1 MTKFNILC
9 ALLLMT
15 LALTVRADEAPIPD
29 PSAGN
34 VVSDESWRN
43 FENLVKTINEAQQE
57 LAVLRKQLQQARDD
71 TERERLRAEVNR
83 ASEDIDSLQSAW
95 EMWATGGVDMQM
107 FTPKPEE
114 KFDWRA
120 ELQSVFEPIVVEL
133 RRLTERPRKI
143 ERLRSEQAF
152 FQQRV
157 AAAEAAVRNLV
168 DYKNKAPTP
177 ELQDAFAGLESR
189 WSKRRDE
196 LQNRLALV
204 EFELQELLSPDKPAE
219 QRAGDALQ
227 TLLSGR
233 FLNLLLALAAAASVY
248 GVLWLGNRLY
258 TQYLVRGERRRPFIA
273 RVIHLVYLVTAAL
286 LALFAA
292 MSVLYVRGDWILL
305 GLLLIMVVAAAVT
318 LQRSLPAYLKE
329 AKLLLNLGPVREGE
343 RVLYRGLP
351 WKVQALNMYSVL
363 VNPLLRGGRLRLPLT
378 ELDTLVSRP
387 QDPEEVWFPTR
398 ENDIVMLADGTFG
411 RVVQQTP
418 ELVQLKVGAALRN
431 YPVAAY
437 LDAQPQNLSQE
448 GFGVSIKFSID
459 YRHQAEATTTIREQ
473 LREYIGKGLAQDAL
487 SAHMKDYFVEFDT
500 AATSSLDFVIG
511 ASYSGEAA
519 EGYYTLR
526 RLLQRLALE
535 AANLY
540 GWVIPFTQMTV
551 HLARAKDQPVN
562 SAVT

>member
-1 MTKFNILC
+1 MTKFNILL
-9 ALLLMT
+9 ALVLMT
-15 LALTVRADEAPIPD
+15 LAMTVRADGPPIPD
-29 PSAGN
+29 ATAQSA
-34 VVSDESWRN
+34 VSDESWRN

-57 LAVLRKQLQQARDD
+57 LAALRKQLQQARDD

-157 AAAEAAVRNLV
+157 AAAEAAVRNLA
-168 DYKNKAPTP
+168 DYKGKAPTP

-219 QRAGDALQ
+219 QRAGEALQ

-233 FLNLLLALAAAASVY
+233 LLNLLLSLAAAASVY

-258 TQYLVRGERRRPFIA
+258 TQYVVRGERQRPFIA

-292 MSVLYVRGDWILL
+292 MSVLYARGDWILL

-387 QDPEEVWFPTR
+387 QDPQEVWFPTR
-398 ENDIVMLADGTFG
+398 ENDIVLLADGTFG

-473 LREYIGKGLAQDAL
+473 LREYIGKGLAQDPL

-535 AANLY
+535 AANLH
-540 GWVIPFTQMTV
+540 GWLIPFTQMTV
-551 HLARAKDQPVN
+551 HLARAKDQP
-562 SAVT
+562 A

>member
-1 MTKFNILC
+1 MTKFNILF
-9 ALLLMT
+9 ALVLMT
-15 LALTVRADEAPIPD
+15 LAMTARADEPPTPD
-29 PSAGN
+29 ASAGSGGA
-34 VVSDESWRN
+34 VSDESWRN

-57 LAVLRKQLQQARDD
+57 LAALRKQLQQARDD
-71 TERERLRAEVNR
+71 IERERLRAEVNR
-83 ASEDIDSLQSAW
+83 VSDDIDSLQTAW

-157 AAAEAAVRNLV
+157 AAAEAAVRNLA
-168 DYKNKAPTP
+168 DYRSKAPTP
-177 ELQDAFAGLESR
+177 ELQDAFAGLENR
-189 WSKRRDE
+189 WRKRRDE

-204 EFELQELLSPDKPAE
+204 DFELQELLSPDKPAE
-219 QRAGDALQ
+219 QRAGEALQ

-233 FLNLLLALAAAASVY
+233 LLNLLLALGAAASVY
-248 GVLWLGNRLY
+248 GLLWLGNRLY
-258 TQYLVRGERRRPFIA
+258 TQYVVRGERRRPFIA

-329 AKLLLNLGPVREGE
+329 AKLLLNLGAVREGE

-351 WKVQALNMYSVL
+351 WKVQALNMHSVL
-363 VNPLLRGGRLRLPLT
+363 VNPLLRGGRLRLPLN
-378 ELDTLVSRP
+378 ELETLVSRP
-387 QDPEEVWFPTR
+387 QDPQEVWFPTR
-398 ENDIVMLADGTFG
+398 ENDIILLADGTFG
-411 RVVQQTP
+411 QVAQQTP
-418 ELVQLKVGAALRN
+418 ELVQIKVGGALRN

-448 GFGVSIKFSID
+448 GFGVSIKFGID
-459 YRHQAEATTTIREQ
+459 YRHQGEAITTIREQ
-473 LREYIGKGLAQDAL
+473 LREYIGKGLAQDPL
-487 SAHMKDYFVEFDT
+487 GAHMRDFFVEFDT

-519 EGYYTLR
+519 GGYYTLR

-535 AANLY
+535 AANLH

-551 HLARAKDQPVN
+551 HLARAEDQP
-562 SAVT
+562 A